1 MAKNVYIGSSLVYD
15 VEYVESEKVHF
26 THKIPILNLEEKN
39 QRNIRFG
46 REIGEIR
53 KLPKKT
59 GGG

>member
-1 MAKNVYIGSSLVYD
+1 MGKKLYLCISLVYD

-26 THKIPILNLEEKN
+26 AHKIPILNLEEKN